1 MSQITKGKVLDAA
14 ELCYDSDTGKLSY
27 LARSGADSSPAPRLA
42 GGGVGL
48 ELGHH
53 EGSSRARSCQ
63 DLIRPPQYSSAYA
76 STPET
81 RMTSR
86 PWKCETSPKE

>member
-27 LARSGADSSPAPRLA
+27 LARSGAHSSPAPRLA

-48 ELGHH
+48 ELGPSRRQL
-53 EGSSRARSCQ
+53 EGEILSGLDQAAAVFQRVRLDTGDQ
-63 DLIRPPQYSSAYA
+63 NDL
-76 STPET
+76 
-81 RMTSR
+81 
-86 PWKCETSPKE
+86 SPLEV